1 LIQCRGEKIHF
12 MTPNNCTPIPMERG
26 DQTMTTNGAVT
37 DFLGQQS
44 QSAQTAGQGQLTEQG
59 LFDAIVRALPAII
72 QTVQT
77 VVSGQSAGQSF
88 GGQSFGGQSVGGAFG
103 GQSLGGQ
110 QAQAGQLDPQGLFD
124 AIVRA
129 LPAIIQTVQTVV
141 SGQSVSGQPLGGQ
154 SLGGQSLGG
163 QSAVGQPT
171 VGQQGQAGQLDP
183 QFLQFIAPFIPTIIS
198 AVGSLLS
205 SQSLTGQS
213 AGGQQGQVDPQG
225 LFDAIFRALPTIL
238 QTVQTVVSG
247 QSVSGQSAGG
257 QQGQA
262 GQLDPQFLQFIAPFI
277 PTIISAVGSLI
288 SGQSVSG
295 QGVTGQSAVGQ
306 QSQVG
311 AAGQLTQQGLFD
323 IIVRA
328 LPTILQTVQTVVS
341 GQGVTGQSAVGQQS
355 QVGAAGQLTQQGLFD
370 IIVRALPTILQTV
383 QTVVSGQGVT
393 GQSAVGQPQ
402 LMFPPT
408 QRPFMPWPSMT
419 TPTWPMATPTR

>member
-1 LIQCRGEKIHF
+1 LIQCRGEQIHF

-88 GGQSFGGQSVGGAFG
+88 GGQSFGGQSLGGQFGGQSVGGAFG

-141 SGQSVSGQPLGGQ
+141 SGQSVSGQ
-154 SLGGQSLGG
+154 SLGG
-163 QSAVGQPT
+163 QSAVGQPA

-198 AVGSLLS
+198 AVGSLIS

-213 AGGQQGQVDPQG
+213 AGGQQGQVGPQG
-225 LFDAIFRALPTIL
+225 LFDAIVRALPTIL

-247 QSVSGQSAGG
+247 QGVSGQSAGG

-277 PTIISAVGSLI
+277 PTIISTVGSLI

-295 QGVTGQSAVGQ
+295 QGLTGQSAVGQ

-311 AAGQLTQQGLFD
+311 GAGQLTQQGLFD
-323 IIVRA
+323 V
-328 LPTILQTVQTVVS
+328 
-341 GQGVTGQSAVGQQS
+341 
-355 QVGAAGQLTQQGLFD
+355 
-370 IIVRALPTILQTV
+370 IVRALPTILQTV

-402 LMFPPT
+402 PMFPPT
-408 QRPFMPWPSMT
+408 QRPFMPWPSAT
-419 TPTWPMATPTR
+419 TPAWPMATPTR